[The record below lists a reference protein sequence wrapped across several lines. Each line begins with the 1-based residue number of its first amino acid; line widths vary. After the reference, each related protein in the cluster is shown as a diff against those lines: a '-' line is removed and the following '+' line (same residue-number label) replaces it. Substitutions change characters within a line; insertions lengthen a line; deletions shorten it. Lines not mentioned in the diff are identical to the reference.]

1 MWRLRQPFSRSRD
14 SVKPWQRQ
22 HICVSEYFNERK
34 KRQLNTGKASAWAVG
49 ARSNLCGYDWDW
61 SLSGLELGFSRRRK
75 LFLISLARRPRAD
88 FGYSRF
94 LIKLS
99 AETFHCRPKQSAYRV
114 AQHLPIGVYAFFQRL
129 NPHSSEALLMLFFR
143 EFGAERNLSERVR
156 RRLTS
161 KVLIWLHHGKNRALA
176 CCSFSWT
183 QSRSLS
189 NEPAGWSSTLNKG
202 KSHFDMNRVD
212 RFEPLEV

>member
-1 MWRLRQPFSRSRD
+1 M
-14 SVKPWQRQ
+14 
-22 HICVSEYFNERK
+22 SEK

-75 LFLISLARRPRAD
+75 LILISLARRPRAD

-129 NPHSSEALLMLFFR
+129 NPHSSEALLIYFSGIWSRTEFVGKGEAETNKQSVNLITSWQESGSRLLLFLV
-143 EFGAERNLSERVR
+143 N
-156 RRLTS
+156 T
-161 KVLIWLHHGKNRALA
+161 IAL
-176 CCSFSWT
+176 FI
-183 QSRSLS
+183 
-189 NEPAGWSSTLNKG
+189 K
-202 KSHFDMNRVD
+202 
-212 RFEPLEV
+212 